1 MGIVDDDITKVREAT
16 DIVAI
21 ITQRVA
27 LKRVGR
33 NWSGLC
39 PFHDEKSPSFS
50 VTAEKG
56 LYHCFGCQ
64 KSGDAIRFVQETE
77 QLDFQAAVE
86 FLARKAGVT
95 LHYTSPDEGGQR
107 VRRRHLVEAVEKA
120 VEFYHQR
127 LLTGADAGDAR
138 RYLRARGFDGDMVRR
153 YRLGWAPDDWDQ
165 LVRHLKL
172 SDTDLEASG
181 LGRRN
186 KRNRQQ
192 DWFRGRVLFPIFDA
206 SGDPVGFGGRIMP
219 GATGPKYLNTP
230 ECSVYHKGRIL
241 YGLNWAKDAIVR
253 HRTAGE
259 VTGEAIVCEGY
270 TDVVAF
276 DRAEIGRAVA
286 TCGTALTEDHVRL
299 LRRFASR
306 IVLAFDADEAGQGA
320 AARFYEWERKYEL
333 EVAVA
338 DLPPGVDPDE
348 LSRTDPARLRA
359 AVEGAVPFLSF
370 RVDRVFRTD
379 MSTPERRARAAEAA
393 VDAVREHPSSLVRDQ
408 YLMTI
413 ADRCQVE
420 VDRLRELMAAPAPS
434 RPASPSGRARSN
446 PASHPRD
453 VEPTPWDD
461 EPPPWSDD
469 PHQDKS
475 YGEPAPGD
483 RRSRP
488 GRPTPRPDGSPI
500 EPEDETL
507 RWMVADPDRIVAL
520 LDPSL
525 FASDL
530 HREAF
535 EALRDRPDLHAAVE
549 SMSPGAADLA
559 HRAAVTEPSSDPV
572 ELASR
577 LADLSGNRTLRR
589 LEREARQTSDMNELR
604 TYTDAITWLKL
615 QIEGLRDVTSRGA
628 ALDQLVPWLGQHGA
642 GREDA

>member
-77 QLDFQAAVE
+77 QLDFQGAVE

-127 LLTGADAGDAR
+127 LLTGSDAGDAR
-138 RYLRARGFDGDMVRR
+138 RYLRERGFDGDMVRR

-165 LVRHLKL
+165 LVRHLRL
-172 SDTDLEASG
+172 SDTDLQASG
-181 LGRRN
+181 LGRLN
-186 KRNRQQ
+186 KIGRQQ
-192 DWFRGRVLFPIFDA
+192 DLFRARVLFPIFDA

-230 ECSVYHKGRIL
+230 ECSVYHKGRLL

-338 DLPPGVDPDE
+338 DLPAGVDPDE

-359 AVEGAVPFLSF
+359 AVENAVPFLSF
-370 RVDRVFRTD
+370 RVDRVFRSD
-379 MSTPERRARAAEAA
+379 LSTPERRARAAEAA

-420 VDRLRELMAAPAPS
+420 VDRLRELMAAPARPS
-434 RPASPSGRARSN
+434 TAAGNPRPDPAHRS
-446 PASHPRD
+446 RET
-453 VEPTPWDD
+453 EPPPWDD
-461 EPPPWSDD
+461 EPPPWSNES
-469 PHQDKS
+469 PS
-475 YGEPAPGD
+475 GD
-483 RRSRP
+483 RRSRST
-488 GRPTPRPDGSPI
+488 RPAARPIGSPI
-500 EPEDETL
+500 EPEDEAL
-507 RWMVADPDRIVAL
+507 RWMVTDPDRIVAFL
-520 LDPSL
+520 HPSL
-525 FASDL
+525 FASDP

-549 SMSPGAADLA
+549 SMSPVAADLA

-577 LADLSGNRTLRR
+577 LADLSGNRTLRT
-589 LEREARQTSDMNELR
+589 LERDARQTSDMDELR
-604 TYTDAITWLKL
+604 TYTDAITWLKH
-615 QIEGLRDVTSRGA
+615 QIEGLRDVTSRST
-628 ALDQLVPWLGQHGA
+628 ALGQLVPWLGQHGA
-642 GREDA
+642 GRDDG